1 MRRFIPLLQWLS
13 DYRRADFSKD
23 LVAGLTAGVILV
35 PQAMAYAMIAGL
47 PPVYGLY
54 AAIFPVLVYAC
65 LGTSKHLGIGPVAM
79 DSLLVAAGLATL
91 TIATEANY
99 LVLVVLLAFLVGAI
113 QLLLGLFRMG
123 FLVNFLSR
131 PVISGFTSAA
141 ALIII
146 FSQMKHLFGVDIA
159 KSTIFHEMV
168 VNTLL
173 KVPEVNAY
181 DLGIGLAG
189 ILIMVLLKKWNK
201 RFPSILLVV
210 VLGILVVRTFGL
222 EQLGVHVVGSI
233 PSGLP
238 SFELPRLRI
247 DSLIDLWPIALT
259 LALVGYLEIISIGKS
274 LEEKEEHATIDPNQ
288 ELIAIGSANIIGSF
302 FRSYPVSASFSRSA
316 ILSESGA
323 RSTVAGIFSVLLVFL
338 TLLFFTPIF
347 YYLPN
352 AVLASII
359 MVSVFGLI
367 DLQYPKKLWLNSK
380 DEFVVMLLTFF
391 ITLFVGIPQ
400 GILTGV
406 LFSLLLMVYRTSNP
420 HFAILGNIKNSE
432 YYRNVNR
439 FNDDTVERDD
449 LLIVRFDAQL
459 YFGNASYFKKRLYR
473 EMQRKGPRL
482 KGVILN
488 AEAINYID
496 SSAALM
502 LAKIIHEIHAQGI
515 EFYIAGAIGPTRDII
530 FNSEIITE
538 LKREHLFIKTSEA
551 VAYFDNP
558 TSVSVVG
565 SKVAYQNRNGL

>member
-1 MRRFIPLLQWLS
+1 MQKFLPFLQWLS
-13 DYRRADFSKD
+13 NYKKADFSRD
-23 LVAGLTAGVILV
+23 LLAGLTVGVILI

-54 AAIFPVLVYAC
+54 AAIFPVLVYAF
-65 LGTSKHLGIGPVAM
+65 LGTSKNLGIGPVAM
-79 DSLLVAAGLATL
+79 DSLLVAAGLGTL
-91 TIATEANY
+91 AISTVENY
-99 LVLVVLLAFLVGAI
+99 IVLAILLAFLVGAMQFI
-113 QLLLGLFRMG
+113 LGLFRMG
-123 FLVNFLSR
+123 FLVNFLSK

-146 FSQMKHLFGVDIA
+146 FSQMKHLFGADIA
-159 KSTIFHEMV
+159 RSNIFHELV
-168 VNTLL
+168 L
-173 KVPEVNAY
+173 NAVAKISEINIY
-181 DLGIGLAG
+181 DFGIGILG
-189 ILIMVLLKKWNK
+189 ILIIVLLKKWNK
-201 RFPSILLVV
+201 RIPSILVVV
-210 VLGILVVRTFGL
+210 VLGILAVHIFGL
-222 EQLGVHVVGSI
+222 EQFGVNIVGEI

-238 SFELPRLRI
+238 SFGIPQFRVDYLV
-247 DSLIDLWPIALT
+247 DLLPIAFT
-259 LALVGYLEIISIGKS
+259 LALVGYLEIISIGRS
-274 LEEKEEHATIDPNQ
+274 LEEKEERATIDPNQ
-288 ELIAIGSANIIGSF
+288 ELIAIGSANMIGSL

-316 ILSESGA
+316 ILSETGVK
-323 RSTVAGIFSVLLVFL
+323 TNMAGLFSVFLVFL
-338 TLLFFTPIF
+338 TLLFFTSVF

-352 AVLASII
+352 SVLASII
-359 MVSVFGLI
+359 MVSVSGLI
-367 DLQYPKKLWLNSK
+367 DIKYPKKLWKNNK
-380 DEFVVMLLTFF
+380 DELVVLLLTFF
-391 ITLFVGIPQ
+391 ITLFIGIPQ

-439 FNDDTVERDD
+439 FNNDTLERND

-459 YFGNASYFKKRLYR
+459 YFGNSSYFKKRLYR
-473 EMQRKGPRL
+473 EIQRKGTELR
-482 KGVILN
+482 GVILN

-496 SSAALM
+496 SSAAVM
-502 LAKIIHEIHAQGI
+502 LAKVIHEIHGKGL

-558 TSVSVVG
+558 GSVSVVG